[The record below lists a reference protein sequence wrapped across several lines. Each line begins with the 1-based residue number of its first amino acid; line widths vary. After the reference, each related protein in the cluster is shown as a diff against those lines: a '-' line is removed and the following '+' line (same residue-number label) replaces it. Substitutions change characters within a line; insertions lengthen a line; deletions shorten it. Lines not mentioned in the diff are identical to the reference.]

1 LQFPGPVR
9 PNRNDFEN
17 NADFEMRG
25 DMGDVVESVEHEERY
40 VLTRAQVTRFFAAI
54 GGRAAVETY
63 DRARPIA
70 YTRTTY
76 FDTDDSLFLRSCDG
90 SVARRLRLR
99 EYAMAASLEDAPVLS
114 ALACLELKQ
123 NAGTARSKVRLQATP
138 TLLRQL
144 IEQRGLRDAAFD
156 SLEPLSALATLERE
170 LAIPSMAPR
179 LTTWYRRASMTAES
193 GRLRIT
199 LDERLTFCRAQIVGV
214 IGAEVAPGPAEII
227 APGPSRILE
236 IKYWGER
243 PVWLSWALEGLEPE
257 RGFSKFKMGMAALNR
272 KLEALVHPHA
282 DAVDTAANADG
293 NLEDAE
299 MRGALDTYYSPIPGT
314 A

>member
-1 LQFPGPVR
+1 
-9 PNRNDFEN
+9 
-17 NADFEMRG
+17 
-25 DMGDVVESVEHEERY
+25 MGDVVESVEREERY

-54 GGRAAVETY
+54 GQRAAVETY

-90 SVARRLRLR
+90 AIARRLRLR
-99 EYAMAASLEDAPVLS
+99 EYAVAASLEDAPVLS
-114 ALACLELKQ
+114 SMACLELKQ

-138 TLLRQL
+138 TVLRQL
-144 IEQRGLRDAAFD
+144 IECRGRRDPAFA
-156 SLEPLSALATLERE
+156 SLEPLSALATLEQE
-170 LAIPSMAPR
+170 LAIPTMAPR

-214 IGAEVAPGPAEII
+214 VGAEVAPHPSDII
-227 APGPSRILE
+227 APGPARILE
-236 IKYWGER
+236 IKYWGKP

-257 RGFSKFKMGMAALNR
+257 HGFSKFKMGMAALSR
-272 KLEALVHPHA
+272 KLEALIHPPGDAHPGHLLVDVEGDEA
-282 DAVDTAANADG
+282 DAPSPVDT
-293 NLEDAE
+293 
-299 MRGALDTYYSPIPGT
+299 YFSPTPGT

>member
-1 LQFPGPVR
+1 
-9 PNRNDFEN
+9 
-17 NADFEMRG
+17 
-25 DMGDVVESVEHEERY
+25 MGDVVESVEREERY

-54 GGRAAVETY
+54 GRRAAVETY
-63 DRARPIA
+63 DRARPVA

-90 SVARRLRLR
+90 PIARRLRLR

-114 ALACLELKQ
+114 SLACLELKQ
-123 NAGTARSKVRLQATP
+123 NAGTARSKVRLQADP
-138 TLLRQL
+138 SVLRQL
-144 IEQRGLRDAAFD
+144 IEGRGRHEEAF
-156 SLEPLSALATLERE
+156 SALEPLSALATLERE
-170 LAIPSMAPR
+170 LAIPSIAPR

-214 IGAEVAPGPAEII
+214 VGAEVAPDPSDII
-227 APGPSRILE
+227 APGPARILE
-236 IKYWGER
+236 IKYWGDR

-272 KLEALVHPHA
+272 KLDALIHPA
-282 DAVDTAANADG
+282 PERRPDDAQR
-293 NLEDAE
+293 DAE
-299 MRGALDTYYSPIPGT
+299 SDEAVGPSPLDTYFSPTAGT

>member
-1 LQFPGPVR
+1 
-9 PNRNDFEN
+9 
-17 NADFEMRG
+17 
-25 DMGDVVESVEHEERY
+25 MGGVGESVEHEERF

-54 GGRAAVETY
+54 GTRATVETY

-76 FDTDDSLFLRSCDG
+76 FDTDDCVYLRSCDG
-90 SVARRLRLR
+90 PIARRLRLR
-99 EYAMAASLEDAPVLS
+99 EYAMAASLEDVPVLS

-123 NAGTARSKVRLQATP
+123 NAGTARSKVRLQASP
-138 TLLRQL
+138 TLLRRL
-144 IEQRGLRDAAFD
+144 IEHRGLYDHDPQFA
-156 SLEPLSALATLERE
+156 SLQPLSALATLQKE
-170 LAIPSMAPR
+170 LALPGMAPR

-214 IGAEVAPGPAEII
+214 VGAEVAPSPTDVI
-227 APGPSRILE
+227 APGPGRILE
-236 IKYWGER
+236 VKHWGER
-243 PVWLSWALEGLEPE
+243 PVWLAWALDGLEPA

-272 KLEALVHPHA
+272 KLEALVRPDPLDA
-282 DAVDTAANADG
+282 DADGDATAGAN
-293 NLEDAE
+293 
-299 MRGALDTYYSPIPGT
+299 TYFSPTPGT